1 MRQHTKLLLAAV
13 VATAMMALAVGSAAA
28 RQLEVNE
35 ERYRIT
41 WRTLEFK
48 ESFFGIAVRCPVT
61 LEGSFHSRTVTKSL
75 GTLIGY
81 VTRAIV
87 KENSCQNGRG
97 IAATETLPW
106 HVTYEGFTGRLP
118 EITGVIVLLQNV
130 TFRLSEIPFHANC
143 TSRVENI
150 KGTIETGVREAGGFW
165 KPDNL
170 IPDNTQRI
178 VCGDINGTFE
188 GTGRVT
194 RSASTTRILL
204 RLI

>member
-1 MRQHTKLLLAAV
+1 MRQHAKLLLAAV
-13 VATAMMALAVGSAAA
+13 VATALMALAVGSAAA

-48 ESFFGIAVRCPVT
+48 EGVFGIAVRCPVT
-61 LEGSFHSRTVTKSL
+61 LEGSFHSRTITKNL
-75 GTLIGY
+75 GSLIGY

-97 IAATETLPW
+97 IPATETLPW
-106 HVTYEGFTGRLP
+106 HVTYEGFTGTLP
-118 EITGVIVLLQNV
+118 EITNLIVLLRNA

-143 TSRVENI
+143 TATVDNI
-150 KGTIETGVREAGGFW
+150 NGTIETGVREAGGFW

-170 IPDNTQRI
+170 TPDNRKRI
-178 VCGDINGTFE
+178 VCGEITGTFE